1 MSSST
6 SAVEPEVV
14 HHPRREVLD
23 DDVRIGDQFTE
34 QPATVVREPKSS
46 VTDRLLVF
54 IAWNTQPYSHQSS
67 TSLRM
72 PPE

>member
-1 MSSST
+1 MTT
-6 SAVEPEVV
+6 SAWLTSSLTS
-14 HHPRREVLD
+14 RRPSSD
-23 DDVRIGDQFTE
+23 CR
-34 QPATVVREPKSS
+34 SS

-67 TSLRM
+67 TSVRI